1 MLIRLYD
8 RLIIGLAVLGALSLA
23 FITFAIVIDVVL
35 RNVGLR
41 PFQATSAIV
50 EYVLLFSTMAGAPWL
65 VRIGGH
71 IAIMSFVEALP
82 RGVRRVVGTLA
93 VVVSMVALAL
103 LCWRSAAVGIQMAGT
118 IDMRSINIP
127 TWVLYSMLSVGF
139 GLMATEFLRLVLRG
153 EIYSVGS
160 EGGH

>member
-35 RNVGLR
+35 RNTGFR

-82 RGVRRVVGTLA
+82 SGARRLMGLLA
-93 VVVSMVALAL
+93 AIVSMIALGL

-127 TWVLYSMLSVGF
+127 SWVLYSMLSGGF
-139 GLMATEFLRLVLRG
+139 GLMATEFLRLLLRG
-153 EIYSVGS
+153 EIYSAGS